1 MPYIK
6 TAGTYNATCILPK
19 TAEQLFTTSSTGKD
33 GIALDFVTEEGLE
46 ISTVLWLSPAAY
58 ERTLKVLTEVFKFD
72 GNFNALAKGEGFP
85 NYECKIVVEM
95 EDYQAKDGTTKQGA
109 KVKWINSRG
118 PTRKPADVRGVMS
131 RLSQITGQTP
141 PPDTRD
147 ISGSAADFNE
157 GGAFDME
164 ADEVPFRQPHYFTVG
179 GW

>member
-6 TAGTYNATCILPK
+6 QAGTYNAKCILPRS
-19 TAEQLFTTSSTGKD
+19 AEQIFTTSASGKD
-33 GIALDFVTEEGLE
+33 GVALDFLTEEGLE

-72 GNFNALAKGEGFP
+72 GDFKALARGEGFP

-95 EDYQAKDGTTKQGA
+95 EEYVKDGVPKQAA

-118 PTRKPADVRGVMS
+118 PTRKPADVHGVLS
-131 RLSQITGQTP
+131 RLASQTGQAP
-141 PPDTRD
+141 P
-147 ISGSAADFNE
+147 SKEDFS
-157 GGAFDME
+157 GGATSGEDWSE
-164 ADEVPFRQPHYFTVG
+164 DSIPFRRPHHIAIG